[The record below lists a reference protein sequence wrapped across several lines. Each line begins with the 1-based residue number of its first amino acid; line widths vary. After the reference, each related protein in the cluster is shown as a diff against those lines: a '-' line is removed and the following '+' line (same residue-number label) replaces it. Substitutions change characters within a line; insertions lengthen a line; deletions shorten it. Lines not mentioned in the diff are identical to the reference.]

1 MSFSQTYKLDPI
13 SKKSIYES
21 ETWHNTL
28 KNNKPV
34 IIKLV
39 VQWRWGYF
47 TILLTNKEKRKILK
61 DKYIDS
67 NNYSLTIDELLDGG
81 DSWAE
86 IKDKES
92 FTNEEIDEIEN
103 LINKPKPLDMETNK
117 KMGYNISFKEDI
129 LELNGWERQDDTY
142 YEIVGGCQ
150 LELVCNV

>member
-13 SKKSIYES
+13 SKKSIYEL

-34 IIKLV
+34 IITLV

-47 TILLTNKEKRKILK
+47 TILLTNKEKRKVLK
-61 DKYIDS
+61 DIHIITE
-67 NNYSLTIDELLDGG
+67 NYSINVEELMDGCE
-81 DSWAE
+81 SWVE
-86 IKDKES
+86 IKNKDS
-92 FTNEEIDEIEN
+92 YTTEEINEIEN

-129 LELNGWERQDDTY
+129 LELNDWERQHDTY

-150 LELVCNV
+150 LELVNM

>member
-47 TILLTNKEKRKILK
+47 TILLTNKEKKKILK
-61 DKYIDS
+61 DKYIVS
-67 NNYSLTIDELLDGG
+67 NNYSITIDELLDGG
-81 DSWAE
+81 DSWTE
-86 IKDKES
+86 IQNKES
-92 FTNEEIDEIEN
+92 YTTEEINEIEN
-103 LINKPKPLDMETNK
+103 LINKPKPLDMKTNK

-129 LELNGWERQDDTY
+129 LELNDWERQDDTY

-150 LELVCNV
+150 LELVDNM